1 MMTSSEPVQAVVE
14 SGGPLTV
21 GSRRRGWRDYFQQY
35 GVLLAFL
42 TMCLIIAVLE
52 PRFLSGRNLLNVAIQ
67 SATNA
72 VIALGMTM
80 IIASAGIDL
89 SVGSLVALTGVVTAS
104 LMQMGVPV
112 APAIL
117 LGLGLGAACG
127 LLMGV
132 IIAKGHI
139 PPFIVTLGGLSF
151 FRGLALLYTDGRPVI
166 GAPPSFREFG
176 AGSVLGI
183 PMPWIIVMVVAL
195 LIYFIM
201 HRTTFGEAI
210 LAIGGNEE
218 AARLSGINVGLVK
231 TSVYAIS
238 GLFSALASVIV
249 TARLGSAEPIA
260 GMGFELDA
268 IAAVVIGGTS
278 LFGGNAKI
286 LGTLIGALIMGGLR
300 NGLTILNVPTFSQQV
315 AVGIVVVLAV
325 FIDRL
330 SRRRA

>member
-1 MMTSSEPVQAVVE
+1 MASSDRIQPAAATGPEVGWGRKRILDYVQ
-14 SGGPLTV
+14 
-21 GSRRRGWRDYFQQY
+21 RY

-42 TMCLIIAVLE
+42 AMCLVFTIIE
-52 PRFLSGRNLLNVAIQ
+52 PQFISTRNLVNVAIQ

-72 VIALGMTM
+72 VIALGMTLV
-80 IIASAGIDL
+80 IASAGIDL
-89 SVGSLVALTGVVTAS
+89 SVGSVVAFTGVITAS
-104 LMQMGVPV
+104 LMQNGVPV

-117 LGLGLGAACG
+117 LGLGMGALSG

-132 IIAKGHI
+132 IITKGKI

-166 GAPPSFREFG
+166 GVPEGFRHFG
-176 AGSVLGI
+176 AGDILGV
-183 PMPWIIVMVVAL
+183 PTPWIIVLVAALVV
-195 LIYFIM
+195 YFIA
-201 HRTTFGEAI
+201 HHTTLGEAI

-218 AARLSGINVGLVK
+218 AARLSGLNISLVK
-231 TSVYAIS
+231 TAVYGIS
-238 GLFSALASVIV
+238 GLFTALGGMIL

-260 GMGFELDA
+260 GVGFELNA

-300 NGLTILNVPTFSQQV
+300 NGLTLLNVPTFSQQV

-325 FIDRL
+325 FIDQL

>member
-1 MMTSSEPVQAVVE
+1 MTSSEPVSAGE
-14 SGGPLTV
+14 ANLPFAASKHKKT
-21 GSRRRGWRDYFQQY
+21 WRDYFQQY

-42 TMCLIIAVLE
+42 VMCLIFTLLE
-52 PRFLSGRNLLNVAIQ
+52 PRFMSGRNLLNVAIQ

-89 SVGSLVALTGVVTAS
+89 SVGSVVALTGVVTAS

-112 APAIL
+112 TPAIL
-117 LGLGLGAACG
+117 LGLGLGAASG
-127 LLMGV
+127 LLMGIV
-132 IIAKGHI
+132 ITKGNI

-166 GAPPSFREFG
+166 GAPTGFRDFG
-176 AGSVLGI
+176 AGTLGGI
-183 PMPWIIVMVVAL
+183 PMPWIIVMVMAL
-195 LIYFIM
+195 LTYFLM
-201 HRTTFGEAI
+201 HRTTLGEAI

-218 AARLSGINVGLVK
+218 AARLSGINIDLIK
-231 TSVYAIS
+231 TSVYALG
-238 GLFSALASVIV
+238 GLFAALGGIIV

-260 GMGFELDA
+260 GIGFELDA

-278 LFGGNAKI
+278 LFGGNARI
-286 LGTLIGALIMGGLR
+286 LGTLVGALIMGGLR

-325 FIDRL
+325 FVDRL
-330 SRRRA
+330 GRRRG